1 LANALKGEMKMAH
14 DPKIGYAVRA
24 TILSV
29 KGECNAGHRQGES
42 FEISCHNP
50 AGLCGWFYHDIFPSL
65 QTFQFGGTLPWW
77 EKDTIQLQCPDPI
90 NLVTIQLQRSKR
102 T

>member
-1 LANALKGEMKMAH
+1 MAQ
-14 DPKIGYAVRA
+14 DPKIGYAVKA

-29 KGECNAGHRQGES
+29 KGECSAGHRQGES
-42 FEISCHNP
+42 FEISCYNP

-65 QTFQFGGTLPWW
+65 QTFQFGGRLPWW
-77 EKDTIQLQCPDPI
+77 EKDTVQLQCPDPI
-90 NLVTIQLQRSKR
+90 NLVTIKLERFQR

>member
-1 LANALKGEMKMAH
+1 MAQ
-14 DPKIGYAVRA
+14 DPKIGYAVKA

-29 KGECNAGHRQGES
+29 KGKCNAGHRQGES

-65 QTFQFGGTLPWW
+65 QTFQFGGSLPWW
-77 EKDTIQLQCPDPI
+77 EKDTIQLQCPDHV
-90 NLVTIQLQRSKR
+90 NQVTIELKRSKR